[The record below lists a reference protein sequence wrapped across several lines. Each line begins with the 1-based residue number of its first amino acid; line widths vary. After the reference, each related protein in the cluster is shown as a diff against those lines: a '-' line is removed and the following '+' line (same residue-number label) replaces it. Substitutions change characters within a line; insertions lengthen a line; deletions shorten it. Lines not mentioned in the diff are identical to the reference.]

1 MFALFQNDSIRGMLF
16 FLSGAVMLLSS
27 LLCFVFTDTKDQ
39 VLEDTL
45 KNYDDKHGVSDTPV
59 MVVGHKTRN

>member
-1 MFALFQNDSIRGMLF
+1 MLF

-27 LLCFVFTDTKDQ
+27 LLCFVFTDTKGL
-39 VLEDTL
+39 VLQDTL
-45 KNYDDKHGVSDTPV
+45 KNYDDKQGVIDKPI